1 MPIRPSLDTVLQCG
15 TGWNGFQLPAISK
28 RLFPNRRFSVRSRF
42 LFGMAHSMNSPDSL
56 LPKSG
61 SGTQPPSGGELTDSP
76 STSPSTSPS
85 SAAVSIARNEPNP
98 GGEPSAELVSRLPK
112 IVHFRELCRCGDEVW
127 IENEGQL
134 YRLRRTRQGKL
145 ILTK

>member
-1 MPIRPSLDTVLQCG
+1 MNSQDPLLSKLGCETPLPTGGEQKKDLSTARPSAANSETH
-15 TGWNGFQLPAISK
+15 P
-28 RLFPNRRFSVRSRF
+28 VR
-42 LFGMAHSMNSPDSL
+42 
-56 LPKSG
+56 
-61 SGTQPPSGGELTDSP
+61 
-76 STSPSTSPS
+76 
-85 SAAVSIARNEPNP
+85 
-98 GGEPSAELVSRLPK
+98 EPSAELVSRLPK